1 VLRELK
7 LGAPKA
13 EVREVARRS
22 ERAVLDRRIVRC
34 LEIAEERDSRS
45 FSCVVL
51 CFMCVVFACVYV
63 CFMCVLCLFYACLCM

>member
-1 VLRELK
+1 MLRELK

-22 ERAVLDRRIVRC
+22 ERAVLDSRIVRC

-51 CFMCVVFACVYV
+51 CFM
-63 CFMCVLCLFYACLCM
+63 

>member
-1 VLRELK
+1 LLERPREVFARSERDARERVLRELK

-22 ERAVLDRRIVRC
+22 ERAVLDSRIVRC

-51 CFMCVVFACVYV
+51 CFM
-63 CFMCVLCLFYACLCM
+63 